1 MAPAVSPKKTWE
13 GVLGGFL
20 FAMVSG
26 FLLFYLLPHFPQ
38 NFRVLHCFI
47 FSLILAWGSIVSDL
61 LESLIKRQL
70 QTKDSG
76 KTIPGIG
83 GILDLIDSLLL
94 NLPLSYILFKYFI

>member
-1 MAPAVSPKKTWE
+1 M
-13 GVLGGFL
+13 GGFL
-20 FAMVSG
+20 FAMLGG
-26 FLLFYLLPHFPQ
+26 FLLFYFLPYFPQ
-38 NFRVLHCFI
+38 NFHVVHCFI

-76 KTIPGIG
+76 TTIPGIG

-94 NLPLSYILFKYFI
+94 NLPLSYILFKYFV